1 MCWALQKQM
10 KLGAMGTGSKSDLRL
25 THVSRSCHGY
35 SSNRSPRPHAY
46 NISQAAMLTVPEVTL
61 CTMCSWPTLTWLQAG
76 IGVPVLQDSS
86 VLQHL
91 NAVYAGYGGGIHDAL
106 NRLAVV
112 RLLGT

>member
-1 MCWALQKQM
+1 
-10 KLGAMGTGSKSDLRL
+10 
-25 THVSRSCHGY
+25 
-35 SSNRSPRPHAY
+35 
-46 NISQAAMLTVPEVTL
+46 MLTVPEVML
-61 CTMCSWPTLTWLQAG
+61 CTMCSWPTLSCLQAG

-112 RLLGT
+112 RLPGHLEAPSRSVCSYFLQQPSL

>member
-1 MCWALQKQM
+1 
-10 KLGAMGTGSKSDLRL
+10 
-25 THVSRSCHGY
+25 
-35 SSNRSPRPHAY
+35 
-46 NISQAAMLTVPEVTL
+46 MLTVPEVTL
-61 CTMCSWPTLTWLQAG
+61 CTMCSWPTLSCLQAG

-112 RLLGT
+112 RLLGTWKPQSPFHVPTFRIQPSL